1 MLEQL
6 EKILIQTKGYNNWN
20 CSYWIH
26 YCSSAHALSQRRAI
40 HQSTADPAI
49 YAHCHLHYQRSTRSL
64 SAKLRYH
71 LRTFTS
77 SHFPLTCVCGR
88 YCKRKQRTL
97 QYGVQI
103 KLSQWVFYFRLCA
116 VLPEVWEV
124 ARVDGKEPVS
134 IVSPFCV
141 LVRLKIVSEFYISHK
156 KVRGFFTWNKSMVVQ
171 T

>member
-1 MLEQL
+1 MYTLF
-6 EKILIQTKGYNNWN
+6 IHAKGYYSWSN
-20 CSYWIH
+20 SSWIN
-26 YCSSAHALSQRRAI
+26 YCSLAHALSQRRAI
-40 HQSTADPAI
+40 HQSTAEPAI

-77 SHFPLTCVCGR
+77 SHFPLPCVCGR

-97 QYGVQI
+97 QYGVHI

-124 ARVDGKEPVS
+124 TRVDGKESVS
-134 IVSPFCV
+134 IVSPFRV
-141 LVRLKIVSEFYISHK
+141 LTSLRNFISQKIQGS
-156 KVRGFFTWNKSMVVQ
+156 FTWKRSMVVQ
-171 T
+171 VLL